1 MGTVVPGFGSM
12 REKNAMII
20 TIPVAQ
26 MVFVNAMFLDVIAM
40 AVLIVVVKS
49 VPQMFV

>member
-20 TIPVAQ
+20 TIPVAR
-26 MVFVNAMFLDVIAM
+26 MVFVNAILYST
-40 AVLIVVVKS
+40 VL
-49 VPQMFV
+49 